1 VKALAAVLLAA
12 LVVVYRG
19 LITGALPVDLGIGR
33 RVRPLGPLTLGID
46 APREVVFEVIQAP
59 YLARQTRALAEKIH
73 VLERG
78 TDMVLA
84 AHRTPLRGSLVAT
97 TVETV
102 RFTPPDRVDFRLVRG
117 PVPYVV
123 EEFVLTEDEG
133 GTRLTLRGD
142 LGTDL
147 WALGSWWGERVA
159 RVWEYAVAKSL
170 ETIKTESERRKRMSS
185 PGSVDRGE

>member
-1 VKALAAVLLAA
+1 MRALVAALIAA

-59 YLARQTRALAEKIH
+59 YLARQTRAIAEKIR

-84 AHRTPLRGSLVAT
+84 AHRTPLRGSRLVAT

-117 PVPYVV
+117 PVPHVV
-123 EEFVLTEDEG
+123 EEFVLTDDDG
-133 GTRLTLRGD
+133 GTRLTYRGE

-147 WALGSWWGERVA
+147 WALGGWWGNRVA
-159 RVWEYAVAKSL
+159 RVWDHVVAKSL
-170 ETIKTESERRKRMSS
+170 ETIKTESERRDRAPSGGSS
-185 PGSVDRGE
+185 V